1 MTRFVLCLLLLFAA
15 LNLSIVVSS
24 RSSLGTLLILRGG
37 KSSKKSSIESNR
49 SKDALTKSGKKKKK
63 STKRDDDDEKAIKQS
78 TKKSKKSKKK
88 KKKKKAKEQLRSEDE
103 DGYGMDMGEDVAPD
117 SYLDMGVKGAS
128 DLMNSAFKLTKSTMK
143 GAVDLAANKHVTLHQ
158 IVGKW
163 RLSQEIEI
171 RKGVFI
177 STPATFELT
186 EDNTVITNCD
196 GERYESE
203 FILEERPWPR
213 KCTIKFSAKAFKGPK
228 DVEPVSFFY
237 KGYFKRSI
245 MNPKIVLMRGKV
257 YRLKGK
263 AFWKSTKKIGTFK
276 AQKRHYG

>member
-1 MTRFVLCLLLLFAA
+1 MTRFALCLLLLFAA

-78 TKKSKKSKKK
+78 TKKSKKSKK